1 MLELVRAELADV
13 QENGIQEAEL
23 RRAKDKLV
31 SRTVL
36 DGESA
41 FSRMQDLSYT
51 WVAEHRLRTIAE
63 EMEEIE
69 RVTISD
75 IRQVLDRFPYT
86 GHQVL
91 TAYGPL
97 EATAFGL
104 ALESQVR
111 GDEE

>member
-1 MLELVRAELADV
+1 
-13 QENGIQEAEL
+13 L

-51 WVAEHRLRTIAE
+51 WVAEHRLRTIEE

-69 RVTISD
+69 RVTLAD
-75 IRQVLDRFPYT
+75 IRRVLDRFPYT
-86 GHQVL
+86 GRQVL

-97 EATAFGL
+97 EAAAFGL
-104 ALESQVR
+104 TAESQVS